1 VDFVCGLA
9 PGGVEETELQRRIS
23 QLSEVQVSPARLEC
37 NLMDDLPRF
46 FRLLAHLRSVFGEKT
61 RYRSFAV
68 VSGTEDPLTARER
81 IRRMEAA
88 GVDVDVVCFTPHDWE
103 KAQSYVNDATGWTAA
118 DVESLTRNSH
128 VPPRQPD
135 RQGQQSEVAREI

>member
-1 VDFVCGLA
+1 MVRGICPRECSHCETAARGKGITRLITTWRSQLNSDLSRIEVWDNTLMLTPREHFNEVAYHLSKTEKPVDFVCGLA

-61 RYRSFAV
+61 HYRSFAV
-68 VSGTEDPLTARER
+68 VSGTEDPLT
-81 IRRMEAA
+81 
-88 GVDVDVVCFTPHDWE
+88 
-103 KAQSYVNDATGWTAA
+103 
-118 DVESLTRNSH
+118 
-128 VPPRQPD
+128 
-135 RQGQQSEVAREI
+135 